1 MSKDSLG
8 KDRELMNQ
16 KLITL
21 VVAMFLVCTL
31 AVTPTSAKVVFQ
43 DVATTHSMY
52 DEIQY
57 LVDLGAIQGYHE
69 NGKVLYKPNTSVT
82 RGHAAKMAVISAG
95 AQPLKVTKSSYSDV
109 RVGTELSLYIERARE
124 MGLFTQTSGKFLPN
138 EPLTREEM
146 SHVLAKAFGL
156 NPSEY
161 QNLQMVFSDVT
172 SSNTYVS
179 YIKAI
184 YYNGITN
191 GTGDKYMPKGPV
203 TRAQFATFI
212 ARSKSDEYRLAL
224 PERPEAVDT
233 SQVIGLISVTT
244 DGLNIRTGPNTTS
257 AVIGK
262 ANTGGKLSVYAVEG
276 NWLKVSYQG
285 RYGYISKSYAQF
297 LEQDGNTIG
306 SKTKEVTAT
315 ATLNLYYKPTSSS
328 IKISQISPGTVL
340 PVYKEIS
347 GYYLTIFN
355 GMPGYIVKNS
365 TSVVE
370 GSIVEKPDTSA
381 PITTT
386 NTSAKVT
393 VASLN
398 MRQSASNS
406 APFVKSLTKG
416 TTVAVHSISGFWA
429 KVTSGNDTGYVHK
442 SYIKLMN
449 NQGSP
454 VKDRIIILDPGHGGK
469 DPGAVNSGHTEKAI
483 VFKVTNLVKQKLEAN
498 GAKVSMTR
506 TGDTYPSLQERVQFT
521 KDKFGE
527 IFVSVHVNA
536 ATSTSAQG
544 TETYYSISTGDQH
557 EEDKKLATYINS
569 EIVDNA
575 NMRNRGV
582 KEAQFYVTRNMII
595 PSVLVEL
602 GFISSAEDRKKL
614 INDKYVEIY
623 AQSIYNGIVD
633 YYGK

>member
-1 MSKDSLG
+1 
-8 KDRELMNQ
+8 MNQ

-21 VVAMFLVCTL
+21 VVALFLVCTL
-31 AVTPTSAKVVFQ
+31 AVTPTSAKVVFE
-43 DVATTHSMY
+43 DVATTHAMY

-69 NGKVLYKPNTSVT
+69 NGRVLYKPNTSVT

-95 AQPLKVTKSSYSDV
+95 AQPLKVTTSSYSDV
-109 RVGTELSLYIERARE
+109 RVGTELSLYIERARQL
-124 MGLFTQTSGKFLPN
+124 GLFKQTSGKFLPN

-146 SHVLAKAFGL
+146 SYVLAKAFQL
-156 NPSEY
+156 NPSNYE
-161 QNLQMVFSDVT
+161 NLHMAFSDVN
-172 SSNTYVS
+172 SSNTYAS

-191 GTGDKYMPKGPV
+191 GTGEKYMPKGPV

-212 ARSKSDEYRLAL
+212 ARAKSDKFRLPL
-224 PERPEAVDT
+224 PEKPEAVDT
-233 SQVIGLISVTT
+233 SLVMGLIAVTT
-244 DGLNIRTGPNTTS
+244 DGLNIRTGPNTSS

-262 ANTGGKLSVYAVEG
+262 VNTGGKLSVYAVEG

-297 LEQDGNTIG
+297 LEQNGNAIG
-306 SKTKEVTAT
+306 SMTKEVAAN

-328 IKISQISPGTVL
+328 IKITQINTGTVL

-347 GYYLTIFN
+347 GYYLTIVN
-355 GMPGYIVKNS
+355 GIPGYIVKNS
-365 TSVVE
+365 TTDVAGSEVE
-370 GSIVEKPDTSA
+370 TPTTPPV
-381 PITTT
+381 TTT
-386 NTSAKVT
+386 NTSGKVT
-393 VASLN
+393 VATLN
-398 MRQSASNS
+398 MRQSASNT
-406 APFVKSLTKG
+406 APLVKSLTKG

-449 NQGSP
+449 NQGSA

-483 VFKVTNLVKQKLEAN
+483 VFKVTNLVRQKLEAN
-498 GAKVSMTR
+498 GAKVFMTR
-506 TGDTYPSLQERVQFT
+506 TGDTYPSLQERVEFT
-521 KDKFGE
+521 RNKYGE

-557 EEDKKLATYINS
+557 EEDKKLATYINT
-569 EIVDNA
+569 EIVNNA

-602 GFISSAEDRKKL
+602 GFISNSEDRKKL
-614 INDKYVEIY
+614 IDDKYVEIY

-633 YYGK
+633 YYAK